1 MARYTGPDCK
11 LCRREGIK
19 LFLKGER
26 CMTKKC
32 AIERRPNPPGPHQ
45 QRRRKP
51 SEFGLQLRE
60 KQKARRIYGVLERQF
75 RKTFSEASR
84 RTGRTG
90 ETLLRF
96 LELRLDNV
104 VYRLGLAAN
113 REQARQLVTH
123 GHFEVN
129 GRKTNIPS
137 FRVRVGDTIKVR
149 DRSRGLT
156 YFKEV
161 SETLRQKPVPQWLS
175 LQPETMTGTVL
186 SLPERSDCDQSVR
199 EQLIVEYYSRR
210 V

>member
-19 LFLKGER
+19 LYLKGER

-32 AIERRPNPPGPHQ
+32 AIERR
-45 QRRRKP
+45 
-51 SEFGLQLRE
+51 
-60 KQKARRIYGVLERQF
+60 QF
-75 RKTFSEASR
+75 RKTFAEASR
-84 RTGRTG
+84 RPGRTG
-90 ETLLRF
+90 EILLRY

-104 VYRLGLAAN
+104 VYRLGFAAN

-129 GRKTNIPS
+129 GVTTNIPS
-137 FRVRVGDTIKVR
+137 YRVRVSDTIRVR
-149 DRSRGLT
+149 NRSRNLT
-156 YFKEV
+156 YFKDV
-161 SETLRQKPVPQWLS
+161 ADTLRQRPVPQWLS
-175 LQPETMTGTVL
+175 LQGDTLSGSVL
-186 SLPERSDCDQSVR
+186 ALPERADSDQSVR

>member
-1 MARYTGPDCK
+1 M
-11 LCRREGIK
+11 K
-19 LFLKGER
+19 LFLKGDR

-32 AIERRPNPPGPHQ
+32 AFERRPTPPGPHQ

-51 SEFGLQLRE
+51 SEYGLQLRE

-75 RKTFSEASR
+75 RKTFGEAGK
-84 RTGRTG
+84 RTGMTG

-104 VYRLGLAAN
+104 VFRLGIAVN

-123 GHFEVN
+123 GHFDVN
-129 GRKTNIPS
+129 GVKTNIAS
-137 FRVRVGDTIKVR
+137 YRVRVGDVIKVR
-149 DRSRGLT
+149 DRSRTIT
-156 YFKEV
+156 YFKDLIA
-161 SETLRQKPVPQWLS
+161 TQGQKPVPQWLS
-175 LQPETMTGTVL
+175 LQSDRLSGSVL
-186 SLPERSDCDQSVR
+186 SVPERQDCEQGVR

>member
-11 LCRREGIK
+11 LCRREGVK

-32 AIERRPNPPGPHQ
+32 AIERRPTPPGPHQ

-51 SEFGLQLRE
+51 SEYGLQLRE
-60 KQKARRIYGVLERQF
+60 KQKARRIYGVLEMQF
-75 RKTFSEASR
+75 RKTFTEASR

-96 LELRLDNV
+96 LEMRLDNV
-104 VYRLGLAAN
+104 VFRLGLAAN

-129 GRKTNIPS
+129 GVKTNIPS
-137 FRVRVGDTIKVR
+137 YRVRVGDTIRVR
-149 DRSRGLT
+149 ERSKALT
-156 YFKEV
+156 YFKEL
-161 SETLRQKPVPQWLS
+161 TDTMRGKPVPQWLS
-175 LQPETMTGTVL
+175 LQPEVLSGTVL
-186 SLPERSDCDQSVR
+186 VLPERSDSDQTVR

>member
-75 RKTFSEASR
+75 RKTFGEASKR
-84 RTGRTG
+84 SGMTG

-123 GHFEVN
+123 GHFDVN

-137 FRVRVGDTIKVR
+137 YRVRVGDTIKVR
-149 DRSRGLT
+149 DRSRSLT
-156 YFKEV
+156 YFKEAAE
-161 SETLRQKPVPQWLS
+161 SLRQRPVPQWLS
-175 LQPETMTGTVL
+175 LQADTMTGTVVA
-186 SLPERSDCDQSVR
+186 LPERSDADQSVR

>member
-1 MARYTGPDCK
+1 V
-11 LCRREGIK
+11 K

-32 AIERRPNPPGPHQ
+32 AIERRPTPPGPHQ

-51 SEFGLQLRE
+51 SEYGLQLRE
-60 KQKARRIYGVLERQF
+60 KQKARRIYGVLESQF

-129 GRKTNIPS
+129 GVKTNIPS
-137 FRVRVGDTIKVR
+137 YRVRVGDTIRVR
-149 DRSRGLT
+149 ERSRALT
-156 YFKEV
+156 FFKEV
-161 SETLRQKPVPQWLS
+161 TDTLRGKPVPQWLS
-175 LQPETMTGTVL
+175 LQADSLSGTVL
-186 SLPERSDCDQSVR
+186 ALPERSDSDQTVR